1 MNNLLHALYLVIL
14 VVAFVLFVLPPYDE
28 EIPHEYNL
36 AFYLNMVLLS
46 VSILLENL
54 MPNSVAK
61 RLLVWLLYYE
71 IVVPIIPVRLCAAD

>member
-1 MNNLLHALYLVIL
+1 LLG
-14 VVAFVLFVLPPYDE
+14 
-28 EIPHEYNL
+28 NR
-36 AFYLNMVLLS
+36 
-46 VSILLENL
+46 